1 MFERKGYIIGQQF
14 MKFFLPTVL
23 MTMALSLS
31 TVVDGMIVGNVLGP
45 DALAAVNLVLPVT
58 LLFNTV
64 YVLFGVG
71 GSTLFSVALGKRD
84 HERARQLFTV
94 SVGAMAV
101 TAVAVLFIGLFLCRQ
116 IAQGLTGNA
125 PNLTEL
131 VYQYLRVVMLAAP
144 FLIIVPGL
152 VYFLRSSGAV
162 KIASSTLIVAN
173 VVNLCL
179 DVTFIVIFRSGI
191 GGAAL
196 ATACGYLVGLL
207 IALWGVKN
215 SKELRFSRKYEHP
228 FRLAK
233 EMAGTGLPSA
243 VNTSL
248 NFFRLTSINA
258 IVMMYLGSDGVTAF
272 SVCTSCLS
280 IVSMFISGSA
290 QTMIPLLG
298 TLHGEKDTAGIRFTI
313 RRAIFITGTS
323 TLLLLLMFEAVPV
336 QITALFGVTAPAQV
350 EIAAEAIRIFA
361 LSLPFTGLLFL
372 FMCVYQVLGYRKLSN
387 MIALLEGFFIVVPA
401 AWLLARLFG
410 SHGIWWAF
418 LTGELLTLAVL
429 GVAITVIR
437 SKHPEVTGVF
447 LLEKPRQDNIL
458 DVTMIQTTEQATDL
472 SSQAIRFCREN
483 QVPELTANKVGVAL
497 EEMAVNKVLRDKK
510 ENRRSYKKSYIDVR
524 LIMDENE
531 ILVSFRDN
539 GPPYNPL
546 EKKEEAEAFDNIS
559 VAIVMSSEI
568 FYDNILGMNCSMIK
582 IKRENERSMQ
592 HE

>member
-31 TVVDGMIVGNVLGP
+31 TVVDGMIVGNILGP

-71 GSTLFSVALGKRD
+71 GSTLFSVALGERD

-94 SVGAMAV
+94 SVGAMVV
-101 TAVAVLFIGLFLCRQ
+101 TAVMVLFIGLFLCRH

-131 VYQYLRVVMLAAP
+131 VYQYIRVVMLAAP
-144 FLIIVPGL
+144 FLIVVPGL

-162 KIASSTLIVAN
+162 RIASSTLIVAN
-173 VVNLCL
+173 LVNLAL
-179 DVTFIVIFRSGI
+179 DIIFIVIFHSGI

-207 IALWGVKN
+207 IALWGIRR
-215 SKELRFSRKYEHP
+215 SKELRFSKKHEHP
-228 FRLAK
+228 LRMAR

-313 RRAIFITGTS
+313 RKAIFIFFSS
-323 TLLLLLMFEAVPV
+323 TLLLLLMFETVPA

-350 EIAAEAIRIFA
+350 SIAVEAIRIFA
-361 LSLPFTGLLFL
+361 LSLPFTGILFL

-387 MIALLEGFFIVVPA
+387 MIALLEGFAIVVPA

-410 SHGIWWAF
+410 PHGIWWAF
-418 LTGELLTLAVL
+418 LIGELLTLAVL
-429 GVAITVIR
+429 GGAIAAIR
-437 SKHPEVTGVF
+437 SKHRELTGVF
-447 LLEKPRQDNIL
+447 LLEKAGQDKML
-458 DVTMIQTTEQATDL
+458 DVTMIQTDKQATDL
-472 SSQAIRFCREN
+472 SSQAIQFCKEN

-497 EEMAVNKVLRDKK
+497 EEMAVNTVLRNRKADKK
-510 ENRRSYKKSYIDVR
+510 AYIDVR
-524 LIMDENE
+524 LIMDEE
-531 ILVSFRDN
+531 CILISFRDN
-539 GPPYNPL
+539 GPPFNPL
-546 EKKEEAEAFDNIS
+546 EKKDEAEEFDNIN
-559 VAIVMSSEI
+559 VAIAMSSEI
-568 FYDNILGMNCSMIK
+568 SYDNILGMNCSMIK
-582 IKRENERSMQ
+582 IKRENERSMRY
-592 HE
+592 E